1 MVGADV
7 VKFPGYGE
15 KLGDIGGIGRVHHV
29 HPPLYKISIGV
40 RGAFMAPNGNKVGT
54 KDPMYHGIYP
64 T

>member
-15 KLGDIGGIGRVHHV
+15 KPGDIGGIGRVHYV

-40 RGAFMAPNGNKVGT
+40 RGAEWQ
-54 KDPMYHGIYP
+54 
-64 T
+64 